1 MIEIGY
7 LLGVGKVVVAV
18 NTGLT
23 IHFHLILTLII
34 MVTFYMLRKS
44 TKMEKKASI
53 RDMNQY
59 RFARSDA
66 RIFCDG

>member
-1 MIEIGY
+1 MNEIGY

-23 IHFHLILTLII
+23 THFHLILTLII

-44 TKMEKKASI
+44 TKMEKSLH

-59 RFARSDA
+59 RFTRSDA

>member
-1 MIEIGY
+1 MNEIGY

-18 NTGLT
+18 NTCLT

-44 TKMEKKASI
+44 TKMEKSL
-53 RDMNQY
+53 QTET
-59 RFARSDA
+59 
-66 RIFCDG
+66 